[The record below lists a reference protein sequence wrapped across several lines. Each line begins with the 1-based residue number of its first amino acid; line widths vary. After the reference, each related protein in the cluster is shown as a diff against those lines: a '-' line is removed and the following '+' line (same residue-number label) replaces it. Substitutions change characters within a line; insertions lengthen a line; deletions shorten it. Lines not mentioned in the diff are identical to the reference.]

1 MFDFLSLQ
9 REMFACP
16 TKTQF
21 DPSLK
26 LLKKA
31 LGDRG
36 VVWKFSKPDY
46 GIVIRIAK

>member
-9 REMFACP
+9 RAMFACP

-31 LGDRG
+31 VGRG
-36 VVWKFSKPDY
+36 REGWKFSKPDY
-46 GIVIRIAK
+46 